1 MLQYFYLHGF
11 ASGVNSKKAQ
21 YFKSKFA
28 EKGYQLQI
36 LDLNLEDFS
45 TLQVS
50 KVIQFVEGVVGN
62 KPSVLIGSSLGGLIS
77 LIIAERLACVQQL
90 ILLAPALE
98 INALWQ
104 QILGKE
110 NLMLWEQERTF
121 SIKHIGYNQNIDL
134 HYEFIQDLKSQPD
147 RDFIQNLPTL
157 IFHGINDGTIPVSV
171 SKTYAVRNKLAQL
184 HILDS
189 DHSLENSLE
198 FIWDESSKFLFDNT
212 MGENYAN

>member
-28 EKGYQLQI
+28 ERGCQLQI
-36 LDLNLEDFS
+36 LDLNLGDFS

-50 KVIQFVEGVVGN
+50 KVIKFVEEVVGN
-62 KPSVLIGSSLGGLIS
+62 KPAVLIGSSLGGLIS
-77 LIIAERLACVQQL
+77 LILAERLSCIQKL

-104 QILGKE
+104 QILGEE
-110 NLMLWEQERTF
+110 NLALWERDKKF
-121 SIKHIGYNQNIDL
+121 PIKHIGYDQSIDL

-147 RDFIQNLPTL
+147 REFLHKLPTL
-157 IFHGINDGTIPVSV
+157 IFHGINDSTIPANV
-171 SKTYAVRNKLAQL
+171 SKTYVMQNELAQL

-198 FIWDESSKFLFDNT
+198 FIWDKSSKFLFDN
-212 MGENYAN
+212 MGVVRC